1 MAASFLPKATIA
13 WSRVFALAAVQN
25 AIVLSWVMYRLY
37 LPDLF
42 AQVGLA
48 ASVVGTVLFFE
59 VAIGFI
65 LEPLMGYGSDRL
77 RRWTGTRFPL
87 ILAGVLL
94 TVVMFFALP
103 PIAGLGAAA
112 QSALPLAAVIWAMA
126 MAAFRAP
133 VLVMLG
139 QCAMSSG
146 DLPYAAGV
154 LMAIGA
160 IVGRLI
166 PMTTDFWLSRGAMF
180 TFVSGSVVLLVAIG
194 VLRAVLPAP
203 APPADPSDPGDELTL
218 DLRHLVVALLRT
230 IAVAVGVIW
239 TGNWFGALVPRLYA
253 GTELTPWSASSPIQV
268 GLVGAASCLVA
279 AALGQR
285 FGMRR
290 TIAIAAPIGLAAIL
304 GLSVSGTTALGTLLI
319 VAIVAVQSAI
329 NVGVIPLALEIAPPG
344 FGGVAIGMYFGT
356 LGLAGNAFGKIFGD
370 LSDAAPTSLA
380 QGGAFALLLVALG
393 FGLQLWPTTR
403 PELENLQE

>member
-1 MAASFLPKATIA
+1 VASFLPKATIA

-42 AQVGLA
+42 EQVGLA

-59 VAIGFI
+59 VAIGFA

-103 PIAGLGAAA
+103 PIASLGAAA
-112 QSALPLAAVIWAMA
+112 KSMLPLAAVVWAMA

-166 PMTTDFWLSRGAMF
+166 PMANDFWLARGPMV
-180 TFVSGSVVLLVAIG
+180 TFAAGSSVLLAAIV
-194 VLRAVLPAP
+194 VLRATLPDPVPPTENDEP
-203 APPADPSDPGDELTL
+203 AIDW
-218 DLRHLVVALLRT
+218 RHLAAALLRT
-230 IAVAVGVIW
+230 IAVAVGVVW
-239 TGNWFGALVPRLYA
+239 TGRWFGALVPRLYA
-253 GTELTPWSASSPIQV
+253 ETDLTPWLAAHPLQV
-268 GLVGAASCLVA
+268 GVVGAASCLVA
-279 AALGQR
+279 AAIGQR
-285 FGMRR
+285 FGIRR
-290 TIAIAAPIGLAAIL
+290 VVPIAAAIGIAAMLGLA
-304 GLSVSGTTALGTLLI
+304 VSGTTAIGTALI
-319 VAIVAVQSAI
+319 IAIVAVQNAI
-329 NVGVIPLALEIAPPG
+329 NVGVIPLALEIAPAG

-356 LGLAGNAFGKIFGD
+356 LGLAGNAFGRIFGD
-370 LSDAAPTSLA
+370 LAGAAPVSLA
-380 QGGAFALLLVALG
+380 QGGALALLVVCLG
-393 FGLQLWPTTR
+393 FGLGLWPRSIER
-403 PELENLQE
+403 P